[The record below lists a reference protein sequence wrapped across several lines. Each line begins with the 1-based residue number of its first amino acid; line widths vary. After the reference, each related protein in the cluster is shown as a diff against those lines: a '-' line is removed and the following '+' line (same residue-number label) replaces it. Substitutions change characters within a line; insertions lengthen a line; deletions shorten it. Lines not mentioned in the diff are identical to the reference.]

1 MKIIIYCQPCFY
13 ALQTLYLPLNQILLN
28 LRTVSKYFR
37 RGGSLGGKISGLSRL
52 FHIAVFAFL
61 FLGTSYATH
70 NRAGE
75 ITYQQ
80 IGPLTI
86 RMTITTYTKESSF
99 AADRDSLEIFWGDGL
114 SQWIKRANGKGQS
127 LENDV
132 KLNIYTAEHTYPGR
146 STYTIAFVDP
156 NRSGNIVNINY
167 PRSDEIPFYLATRF
181 TLLDLQFQGYNNSAV
196 LLQPPID
203 VACVGQPFIHN
214 PNAYDP
220 DGDSLSYELI
230 EPLAAENENVPNYFF
245 PNQILPGSLNNIS
258 LDARTGEF
266 RWEFPPQIGE
276 YNIAMRVNEWRNG
289 VKINSIIRDM
299 QILVRNCNT
308 TPPIIKVVD
317 ELCVI
322 AGATIRL
329 PIEVNDKDIGQKVR
343 LTATGGPFVAEDGAQ
358 LIAPAVFAA
367 VPFQGELFWQT
378 TCNHISGEYYQI
390 VLKAIDNAFGDTFG
404 LATLKTIRI
413 KVVGPAVE
421 NLQAETV
428 GTDQVKLSWDKPY
441 ACDQTKDDYFFGFS
455 VWRREQS
462 YELAIDSCETGTLFP
477 NYTRL
482 IFSTRENI
490 GNSYVFTDKNLQPNT
505 TYCYR
510 VLAEFALKTSTGN
523 PFRKVE
529 SLPSEE
535 VCLMLRRDIPL
546 FVKTSVETTG
556 INLGSVQLRWTKPLI
571 RDFDTLTFTPPYV
584 TELYHRPAGSANFMA
599 VAGSQKTANG
609 FQSWVDTSYLH
620 TGLNTQSTGHD
631 YDLKFFYKGTTPYG
645 DVPDA
650 GTIFLQI
657 EAGDNKNKLSWAA
670 STPWSN
676 RQYRIMREISQGVW
690 EEIGSTRTN
699 QYTDEGIV
707 NGQNYCYRVESIGS
721 YAIDQIEDPIL
732 NFSQRVCSIP
742 IDNEAPCVQV
752 LNITTICESDNFDPK
767 DLRNVLRW
775 DSPNTCN
782 DDEAPDLYNVYF
794 KPISTDTFE
803 LIAEVS
809 GATNTFYH
817 LPDSND
823 ISGCYRVS
831 ALDKAKNESALS
843 TEVCVENCPVYELP
857 NTFTPNNDGKNE
869 RFVPLKNYF
878 IHGIEFKIFNEWG
891 NLIYTTNDP
900 KINWNGKDMAG
911 KDVGDGSYYYH
922 CTLQVK
928 TSDGIS
934 KFKDLKGFINV
945 LR

>member
-1 MKIIIYCQPCFY
+1 MNINHLHIKTQHSP
-13 ALQTLYLPLNQILLN
+13 TLL
-28 LRTVSKYFR
+28 
-37 RGGSLGGKISGLSRL
+37 
-52 FHIAVFAFL
+52 AFL
-61 FLGTSYATH
+61 PPTPYIYLKFFSLRFFLIAGLALLFTFQLHATH

-146 STYTIAFVDP
+146 STYTISFVDP

-230 EPLAAENENVPNYFF
+230 APLAAENENVPNYFF
-245 PNQILPGSLNNIS
+245 PNQILPGSFNNIS

-308 TPPIIKVVD
+308 TPPVIKVVD
-317 ELCVI
+317 ELCVV
-322 AGATIRL
+322 AGTTIRL
-329 PIEVNDKDIGQKVR
+329 PIEVNDKDVGQKVR
-343 LTATGGPFVAEDGAQ
+343 LTATGGPFVEEDGAQ
-358 LIAPAVFAA
+358 LIAPTVFAP
-367 VPFQGELFWQT
+367 VPFEGELFWQT

-421 NLQAETV
+421 NLKAETE

-441 ACDQTKDDYFFGFS
+441 DCDQTKDDYFFGFS

-462 YELAIDSCETGTLFP
+462 YELPIDSCETGTLFP

-482 IFSTRENI
+482 VFSTRESS

-546 FVKTSVETTG
+546 FVKTSVDVTG
-556 INLGSVQLRWTKPLI
+556 TNSGAVSLRWTKPLLQ
-571 RDFDTLTFTPPYV
+571 DFDTLTLRPPYV
-584 TELYHRPAGSANFMA
+584 TELYHRPYGAANFSA
-599 VAGSQKTANG
+599 VANSRKTATTFKG
-609 FQSWVDTSYLH
+609 WIDTSFVY
-620 TGLNTQSTGHD
+620 TNINTLNVGHE
-631 YDLKFFYKGTTPYG
+631 YDLKFYYNDNMPYG
-645 DVPDA
+645 NVPDA
-650 GTIFLQI
+650 GTVFLTI
-657 EAGDNKNKLSWAA
+657 ESGDKKNKLSWTAA
-670 STPWSN
+670 TPWSN
-676 RQYRIMREISQGVW
+676 RIYRILRENVQGVF
-690 EEIGSTRTN
+690 EEIGSTRNTEFVDLGITN
-699 QYTDEGIV
+699 GI
-707 NGQNYCYRVESIGS
+707 NYCYRIESIGS
-721 YAIDQIEDPIL
+721 YAIDQIEEPIL
-732 NFSQRVCSIP
+732 NFSQRLCSIP
-742 IDNEAPCVQV
+742 IDNEAPCIPI
-752 LNITTICESDNFDPK
+752 LNVSTICESDDYDPE

-775 DSPNTCN
+775 KGPADCT
-782 DDEAPDLYNVYF
+782 DDELPSIYYVYF
-794 KPISTDTFE
+794 RRVITDTFQ
-803 LIAEVS
+803 LIAEVNGNS
-809 GATNTFYH
+809 NTFYH

-823 ISGCYRVS
+823 ISGCYKVS
-831 ALDKAKNESALS
+831 ALDRAGNESQPS
-843 TEVCVENCPVYELP
+843 PEVCIENCPVYELP

-878 IHGIEFKIFNEWG
+878 IHGIDFKIFNEWG
-891 NLIYTTNDP
+891 NLIFTSTDP
-900 KINWNGKDMAG
+900 EIQWTGKDNSG
-911 KDVGDGSYYYH
+911 KDVADGSYYYH
-922 CTLQVK
+922 CTLFVK
-928 TSDGIS
+928 TSDGIQ
-934 KFKDLKGFINV
+934 KFKNLKGFINV